1 VLNALRHEP
10 HPTHFTLAQ
19 ALEVIAALAPRR
31 AYLVHM
37 THNLDHA
44 DGRRLPPSVEF
55 AYDGLE
61 VTIES

>member
-1 VLNALRHEP
+1 
-10 HPTHFTLAQ
+10 
-19 ALEVIAALAPRR
+19 
-31 AYLVHM
+31 M

-44 DGRRLPPSVEF
+44 DGRWLPPNVEF